1 MGSLLPIC
9 RAAADGV
16 LAAFTWLPPLAGLLV
31 LSGSLGVVLLV
42 LFRFLSPQ
50 RRLRATK
57 DQMAATVY
65 EMRIFA
71 DSPRLVLLAALRSL
85 RWLAQYFVLS
95 LPALVVLFPLVGL
108 LLVRAATHY
117 DYRPLRVSEDA
128 LITLTLEQDA
138 RGQPIRVTSSSADLE
153 LLPPVVQVRSLGQ
166 VFARVRANK
175 PGTYQLRAQVG
186 QVQIQKSVQVGQRGA
201 PLSPERT
208 QGADLD
214 LLLSQEPP
222 LSQGAVKAISVPY
235 PRAPLCWLGL
245 PWYLLLLIISMAVA
259 FALRGRLGVTF

>member
-153 LLPPVVQVRSLGQ
+153 YGGDALAMGFCTSSAYRPLTAIVRGLVPPENS
-166 VFARVRANK
+166 K
-175 PGTYQLRAQVG
+175 YVG
-186 QVQIQKSVQVGQRGA
+186 NGFPDRPAG
-201 PLSPERT
+201 
-208 QGADLD
+208 DN
-214 LLLSQEPP
+214 
-222 LSQGAVKAISVPY
+222 
-235 PRAPLCWLGL
+235 
-245 PWYLLLLIISMAVA
+245 
-259 FALRGRLGVTF
+259 